1 MAIQKGGVTLTA
13 RQQKRYVQE
22 LTGWSTEQYNK
33 EYDKLRNRVRAYER
47 ATGAPKGR
55 YNVADLLARNAR
67 GEYFAKR
74 EGREYT
80 PTNLYSAVQAAPS
93 ISSGRELSEA
103 QTARITGAAR
113 EALNKQYAGF
123 LKHSI
128 YGGEAFEKAVRHAE
142 EDLGRPLTV
151 EEYARFLRVQ
161 AERATAAKLSR
172 PQQELRIKLVEA
184 TTGKEVPPYDIKQ
197 IQT

>member
-1 MAIQKGGVTLTA
+1 MAIKRGGVTLTA

-22 LTGWSTEQYNK
+22 LTGWSTEEYNK
-33 EYDKLRNRVRAYER
+33 EYDKLRNRTRAYER
-47 ATGAPKGR
+47 ATGAPKGK
-55 YNVADLLARNAR
+55 YNVADLLARNVR
-67 GEYFAKR
+67 GEYYARR

-80 PTNLYSAVQAAPS
+80 PTNLYSAIQAAPS
-93 ISSGRELSEA
+93 ISSGRRPSEA
-103 QTARITGAAR
+103 SQARIASAAR

-128 YGGEAFEKAVRHAE
+128 YGGEAFEKAVRRAE
-142 EDLGRPLTV
+142 KGAGRALTV
-151 EEYARFLRVQ
+151 DEYARLLRTQ

-184 TTGKEVPPYDIKQ
+184 TTKEEVPPYDIKQ
-197 IQT
+197 IRT